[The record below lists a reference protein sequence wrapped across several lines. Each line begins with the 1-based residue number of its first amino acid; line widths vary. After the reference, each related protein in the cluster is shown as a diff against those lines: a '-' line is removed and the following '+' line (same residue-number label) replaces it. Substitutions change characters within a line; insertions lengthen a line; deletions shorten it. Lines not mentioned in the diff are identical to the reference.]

1 MTRATRRP
9 GAGGEADGKKELAPA
24 ALMASAT
31 FHSLTEPPPLHDPN
45 VGPSAEEGAGF
56 AVTYSVGV
64 RNSCAAA
71 GPDNPSASAISASR
85 PAGCL
90 PPDKRPA
97 PGRPRASRPRRLAP
111 RGSGRKAQVHRA
123 TSRMNLSAGILG
135 EVALTSSTLASSHPA
150 RVSHSRPEGSRS
162 LLKNMCQ
169 LGAENQNSVVR
180 NITLIVDHAKSS

>member
-1 MTRATRRP
+1 MTSATRRP
-9 GAGGEADGKKELAPA
+9 GPGATVNGRVELTPA

-31 FHSLTEPPPLHDPN
+31 FHSLPEPPPLDDAN
-45 VGPSAEEGAGF
+45 AGPSAEEGAGF
-56 AVTYSVGV
+56 AVTYSGGV
-64 RNSCAAA
+64 CNSCAAA
-71 GPDNPSASAISASR
+71 GPDNPSASATSTSR

-111 RGSGRKAQVHRA
+111 RGSGQKAQVHRA

-135 EVALTSSTLASSHPA
+135 EVALTSSTLASRHPA

-169 LGAENQNSVVR
+169 LGAENQYSVVR
-180 NITLIVDHAKSS
+180 NTTLVVDHAKS